1 MVGGGSWGGST
12 GNSPAQDDTA
22 ILRDGYGLTAATANN
37 GAPTDSLANNNKPL
51 YYKNPE
57 TGQTEEMTFGQFK
70 GAYGEDATYGD
81 FVKFIQE
88 QNRYSE
94 LELDSYRENA
104 ERYEGLSGSGMYYDK
119 DTESGLRKDFEF
131 GVMTTDNYNPLNQA
145 FQTNV
150 ELAEAYDQLP
160 ESQKFKGPT
169 TYNPG
174 GVNSGR
180 PVPKTIAEKAAAYLD
195 IRGVAGAES
204 LMKNREAFRNSG
216 SGGGAPS
223 TVRTVNETTPQAIRA
238 ANTETVIGRTLGVGE
253 SEKLA
258 KQLNKQARKNPQVNR
273 GLGTANRTT
282 TPGFNVEQGLK
293 EALLATPDS
302 VAYQQAVRGMDLLED
317 MIMNRQARAL

>member
-1 MVGGGSWGGST
+1 MVGGGSWGGSK
-12 GNSPAQDDTA
+12 GNSPAQDDTT
-22 ILRDGYGLTAATANN
+22 ILRDNYGLTAATANN

-57 TGQTEEMTFGQFK
+57 TGRTEAMTFGQFK

-81 FVKFIQE
+81 FVRFIEE
-88 QNRYSE
+88 QNRYSDV
-94 LELDSYRENA
+94 ELDLYRENA
-104 ERYEGLSGSGMYYDK
+104 ERYEGLSGSGVYYDK

-131 GVMTTDNYNPLNQA
+131 GVMTTDTYNPLNQA
-145 FQTNV
+145 FNTNV
-150 ELAEAYDQLP
+150 ELAEAYDRLP
-160 ESQKFKGPT
+160 ESQKYGM
-169 TYNPG
+169 
-174 GVNSGR
+174 VNSAGIEL
-180 PVPKTIAEKAAAYLD
+180 PAAPKTIAEKAAAYLD
-195 IRGVAGAES
+195 IRGVAGVES
-204 LMKNREAFRNSG
+204 LMKNREAFRNQG

-223 TVRTVNETTPQAIRA
+223 TVRTVTETTPQALRA
-238 ANTETVIGRTLGVGE
+238 ANTQTVIGRTLGVGE

-282 TPGFNVEQGLK
+282 TPGFNVEQGLR

>member
-1 MVGGGSWGGST
+1 MAVPGWDDINRIVGT
-12 GNSPAQDDTA
+12 
-22 ILRDGYGLTAATANN
+22 YGLSVPTANN

-57 TGQTEEMTFGQFK
+57 TGATEAMTFGQFK

-94 LELDSYRENA
+94 LELPKYKENA
-104 ERYEGLSGSGMYYDK
+104 ERYEGLSGSGVYYDK

-131 GVMTTDNYNPLNQA
+131 GVMTTDTYNPLNQA
-145 FQTNV
+145 FNTNV
-150 ELAEAYDQLP
+150 ELAEAYDRLP
-160 ESQKFKGPT
+160 ESQKYGM
-169 TYNPG
+169 
-174 GVNSGR
+174 VNSAGIEL
-180 PVPKTIAEKAAAYLD
+180 PAAPKTIAEKAAAYLD
-195 IRGVAGAES
+195 IRGVAGVES
-204 LMKNREAFRNSG
+204 LMKNREEFRSSG

-223 TVRTVNETTPQAIRA
+223 TVRTVTETTPQEIRA

-258 KQLNKQARKNPQVNR
+258 KQLNKQARKNPQVTR

-302 VAYQQAVRGMDLLED
+302 VAYQQAVRGIDILEKL
-317 MIMNRQARAL
+317 IMGDTGRAL